1 MDLVKKHFLFSAGF
15 IVLLF
20 ACFIPEQLSA
30 QSVRWQGSTSYSSGS
45 YYFSETTGSFYISN
59 GLSVEAK
66 GVNISVSMPYVV
78 QSTPWI
84 SYTTA
89 GKLPTGG
96 TQSGEVHGSGSG
108 SGSGSGGQGMGGRR
122 NIIELP
128 DTTTY
133 NRSSFSDPSVA
144 LSAAVVNNYSSRT
157 SIYLNAN
164 LKIPLSDPAS
174 GFGTGAWDGGAGISL
189 SKGLGSTVMIF
200 TDLMYWWLGDM
211 EDLPLKNG
219 LSYGVGIGKLFR
231 GSAWTGNL
239 SFSGFTEIVDGYDP
253 PLTLA
258 GGAGYRVSEKASLT
272 FSAGT
277 GLSESSPD
285 FTITFGWSVSL

>member
-1 MDLVKKHFLFSAGF
+1 MLLVKKLFRFATCC
-15 IVLLF
+15 IVLLSS
-20 ACFIPEQLSA
+20 CFIPGLTSA
-30 QSVRWQGSTSYSSGS
+30 QSVRWQGSSSYSNGS

-66 GVNISVSMPYVV
+66 GVNISVSLPFVV

-128 DTTTY
+128 DTTSY
-133 NRSSFSDPSVA
+133 SRSSFSDPSIA
-144 LSAAVVNNYSSRT
+144 ISAALLNNYSSRT

-164 LKIPLSDPAS
+164 LKIPLSNPAS
-174 GFGTGAWDGGAGISL
+174 GFGTGAWDGGAGLSL

-219 LSYGVGIGKLFR
+219 LSYGVGFGKLFR
-231 GSAWTGNL
+231 GSPWTVNISL
-239 SFSGFTEIVDGYDP
+239 SGFTEIVDGYDP

-272 FSAGT
+272 LSAGT

-285 FTITFGWSVSL
+285 ITIGFGWSVGL